1 MEKTYAVWLL
11 KIFGAGSKVS
21 SMLCSYF
28 GSFEEIYNAEEDELR
43 GISELNEAQIKK
55 MNDKNI
61 ESAEQ
66 VVKYCETFGIDI
78 VTFYDVQYPSGLKN
92 ISDFPVLL
100 FVIGNLPETHE
111 RMVAVVGTRKPSVY
125 GTRMADL
132 FSMGL
137 ASAGVVVVSGMARGV
152 DTIAHKGALK
162 AGGNTVAVLGC
173 GVDVVYPP
181 ENAELK
187 NLISKNGAV
196 ISEFLPGTS
205 PKPSCFPV
213 RNRIVSGM
221 TEATLVVEG
230 KSSSGS
236 TITADFA
243 RDQGRDVYCVP
254 GNVDNPLS
262 SAPNMMIRSG
272 EARLVTCPEDII
284 CDMIGM
290 KPEQITM
297 FAQTGGTGIDSR
309 LARIEALPSEQR
321 KIAEV
326 LDSNIPK
333 HIDKICFDS
342 GIEISVINQL
352 IFLMEMDG
360 IVKQLPGKNYILAF

>member
-1 MEKTYAVWLL
+1 MEKIYAIWLL
-11 KIFGAGSKVS
+11 RIFGAGSKVS
-21 SMLCSYF
+21 ATLCSYF
-28 GSFEEIYNAEEDELR
+28 GSFEEIYNAEEDELST
-43 GISELNEAQIKK
+43 IEALTPSNIEK
-55 MNDKNI
+55 MSDKNL
-61 ESAEQ
+61 EGAER
-66 VVKYCETFGIDI
+66 VVNHCKTFGIDI
-78 VTFYDVQYPSGLKN
+78 VTFYDVQYPTGLKN
-92 ISDFPVLL
+92 IPDFPILL
-100 FVIGNLPETHE
+100 FVMGRLPENHE
-111 RMVAVVGTRKPSVY
+111 RLVAVVGTRKPSVY
-125 GTRMADL
+125 GTRMADI
-132 FSMGL
+132 FSTGL

-152 DTIAHKGALK
+152 DTVAHKAALK
-162 AGGNTVAVLGC
+162 VGGNTVAVLGC
-173 GVDVVYPP
+173 GIDIVYPP

-230 KSSSGS
+230 KPSSGS
-236 TITADFA
+236 TITAEFA

-262 SAPNMMIRSG
+262 GAPNMMIRSG
-272 EARLVTCPEDII
+272 EARLVTCPEDIV

-297 FAQTGGTGIDSR
+297 FAETGGVGIESR
-309 LARIEALPSEQR
+309 HARIEALPDDQR
-321 KIAEV
+321 MIAEV

-333 HIDKICFDS
+333 HIDKICFDC
-342 GIEISVINQL
+342 GLEISVINQL
-352 IFLMEMDG
+352 VFMMEMDG
-360 IVKQLPGKNYILAF
+360 VVKQLPGKNYILAF

>member
-1 MEKTYAVWLL
+1 MEKIYAVWLL
-11 KIFGAGSKVS
+11 KILGAGNKLS
-21 SMLCSYF
+21 SLLCSYF
-28 GSFEEIYNAEEDELR
+28 GSFEEIYNAEEDELASI
-43 GISELNEAQIKK
+43 GMTDSHIKK
-55 MNDKNI
+55 MSDKNVDK
-61 ESAEQ
+61 AAD

-92 ISDFPVLL
+92 IPDSPLLL
-100 FVIGNLPETHE
+100 FVMGTLPENSE

-125 GTRMADL
+125 GTRMAEI
-132 FSMGL
+132 FSDGL

-152 DTIAHKGALK
+152 DTVAHKSALR
-162 AGGNTVAVLGC
+162 AGGRTVAVLGC
-173 GVDVVYPP
+173 GVDIVYPP

-196 ISEFLPGTS
+196 VSEFLPGTS

-236 TITADFA
+236 TITAECA
-243 RDQGRDVYCVP
+243 LAQGKDIYCVP

-262 SAPNMMIRSG
+262 GAPNMMIRSG
-272 EARLVTCPEDII
+272 MARLVTCPEDIV
-284 CDMIGM
+284 CDMVGM
-290 KPEQITM
+290 NPEQITM
-297 FAQTGGTGIDSR
+297 FARSGDLGEESR

-321 KIAEV
+321 VIAEA
-326 LDSNIPK
+326 LDSNTPK
-333 HIDKICFDS
+333 HIDQICFDS
-342 GIEISVINQL
+342 GLEISAINHTL
-352 IFLMEMDG
+352 FIMEMDG
-360 IVKQLPGKNYILAF
+360 VVKQLPGKNYILAF